1 MLGFSYSSSNKSKV
15 HLRPKKKEEMRIARL
30 GPINQEKPAVIVS
43 DTEAVFVDDVISD
56 FNRIELENSAI
67 SKVEKLDLSSRPKVK
82 ISDFRIG
89 SPVARPTKVI
99 CVGLNYAKHAVES
112 GMTAPAEPV
121 IFMKAPDTVIGA
133 NDDVVVP
140 PNSQKTDYEVEL
152 CVVIGKN
159 ALYLKSPE
167 DAAAHILGYTISQ
180 DISERHW
187 QIERSGQWVKGKSFP
202 TFNPMGPWIVTKDE
216 LAKNGL
222 DPSNLALSCTIDG
235 EVRQN
240 SRTDDLIFGI
250 NHCVWYIS
258 QFMELKA
265 GDVINTGTPEGVGFG
280 FRPEKYLKGGENIV
294 TTIEGIGTIK
304 NKVVNYK

>member
-1 MLGFSYSSSNKSKV
+1 
-15 HLRPKKKEEMRIARL
+15 MRIARL
-30 GPINQEKPAVIVS
+30 GPINQEKPVVIVS

-56 FNRIELENSAI
+56 FNRSELENSAI
-67 SKVEKLDLSSRPKVK
+67 SKVEKLDLSTRTKVK

-167 DAAAHILGYTISQ
+167 DADSHILGYTISQ

-265 GDVINTGTPEGVGFG
+265 GDVINTGTPAGVGMG
-280 FRPEKYLKGGENIV
+280 FKPEKYLKGGENIV